1 MTKVAKKQKLL
12 GQLLGQSHDNKDTEK
27 KILLQL
33 RNAQSFESG
42 FRALVQ
48 TYQERLY
55 WHIRQMVNLH
65 DDADEV
71 MQNTFIKVYK
81 GIQKF
86 RGEAKLY
93 TWLYR
98 IATNECISF
107 LKKKK
112 KYATLDL
119 DDGASGMANNLEAD
133 SYFDGDKATIILK
146 QALETLPEK
155 QKQVF
160 VLRYFDELSYKEISD
175 ILDTSVG
182 GLKASYHHAVK
193 KIEDFVKSRV

>member
-1 MTKVAKKQKLL
+1 M
-12 GQLLGQSHDNKDTEK
+12 LGQSQDNKDTEK

-33 RNAQSFESG
+33 RSAQSFESG

-86 RGEAKLY
+86 RGDAKLY

-112 KYATLDL
+112 KYATVEL
-119 DDGASGMANNLEAD
+119 DDGESGIANRLEAD
-133 SYFDGDKATIILK
+133 SYFDGDKATSILK

-160 VLRYFDELSYKEISD
+160 ILRYFDELAYKEISEM
-175 ILDTSVG
+175 LNTSVG

-193 KIEDFVKSRV
+193 KIEAFVKSQV

>member
-1 MTKVAKKQKLL
+1 M
-12 GQLLGQSHDNKDTEK
+12 LGQSQHNKDTEK

-33 RNAQSFESG
+33 RSAQSFESG

-86 RGEAKLY
+86 RGDAKLY

-98 IATNECISF
+98 IATNESISF

-112 KYATLDL
+112 KYATVEL
-119 DDGASGMANNLEAD
+119 DDGESGIANRLEAD

-146 QALETLPEK
+146 EALETLPKK

-160 VLRYFDELSYKEISD
+160 ILRYFDELTYKEISEM
-175 ILDTSVG
+175 LDTSVG

-193 KIEDFVKSRV
+193 KIEAFVKLQGLL